1 MTILYFLRHATAEVI
16 RPGQLDIDRC
26 LIDKGRQQAMRVGS
40 FILKQGVN
48 PQRVFSSPYPR
59 AIQTAAIVCEQ
70 ALLAPAE
77 EVDWL
82 ALDTPV
88 TDSGAALQG
97 LLTQLPAQSLLI
109 GHEPDLSLLISH
121 LLGVDLPILKV
132 RKASLT
138 CLQLA
143 EPQQGQQ
150 PRESAHAAPI
160 AQACWRLQWSVPVK
174 FMP

>member
-1 MTILYFLRHATAEVI
+1 MTTLYFLRHATAEVI

-26 LIDKGRQQAMRVGS
+26 LVDKGRQQAMRVGS
-40 FILKQGVN
+40 FILKQGLN

-88 TDSGAALQG
+88 TDSVEALQG

-121 LLGVDLPILKV
+121 LLGVDMPILKV

-138 CLQLA
+138 CLRLA
-143 EPQQGQQ
+143 EPQQSQQ
-150 PRESAHAAPI
+150 LELAAAAPI

>member
-1 MTILYFLRHATAEVI
+1 MQTLYFLRHATAEVV

-26 LIDKGRQQAMRVGS
+26 LVDKGRQQAMRLGN
-40 FILKQGVN
+40 FILKQGLN
-48 PQRVFSSPYPR
+48 LQRVFSSPYPR

-77 EVDWL
+77 EVEWL

-88 TDSGAALQG
+88 THSIAALQA
-97 LLTQLPAQSLLI
+97 LLTQLPTQSLLI

-121 LLGVDLPILKV
+121 LLGVDMPILKV

-138 CLQLA
+138 CLQLTV
-143 EPQQGQQ
+143 PKQSQQS
-150 PRESAHAAPI
+150 PELAATAPI

>member
-1 MTILYFLRHATAEVI
+1 MTTLLFLRHATAELI

-26 LIDKGRQQAMRVGS
+26 LVEKGRQQASRVAN
-40 FILKQGVN
+40 FVLKQGLN
-48 PQRVFSSPYPR
+48 PQRVLSSPYPR

-82 ALDTPV
+82 ALDTSV
-88 TDSGAALQG
+88 AQSAAALQT
-97 LLTQLPAQSLLI
+97 LLAQLPAQSLLI
-109 GHEPDLSLLISH
+109 GHEPDLSRLISH
-121 LLGVDLPILKV
+121 LLGTDLPVLKV

-143 EPQQGQQ
+143 V
-150 PRESAHAAPI
+150 APLSSSQTE
-160 AQACWRLQWSVPVK
+160 ADAVATQEQATWTLQWSVPVK

>member
-1 MTILYFLRHATAEVI
+1 MTTLYFLRHATAEVI
-16 RPGQLDIDRC
+16 RPGQLDVDRC
-26 LIDKGRQQAMRVGS
+26 LVDKGRQQAMRVGN

-88 TDSGAALQG
+88 AQSAVALRA
-97 LLTQLPAQSLLI
+97 LLAQLPAQSLLI
-109 GHEPDLSLLISH
+109 GHEPDLSRLISH
-121 LLGVDLPILKV
+121 LLGTDLPVLKV

-143 EPQQGQQ
+143 VAQPSSQQCEPDADLSTEQG
-150 PRESAHAAPI
+150 R
-160 AQACWRLQWSVPVK
+160 WTLQWSVPVK
-174 FMP
+174 FIP